1 MEIRIKMPKK
11 NKEGIIKSLLELG
24 EIKIQEVWGIYE
36 EIERIKNNK
45 KIEKT
50 AYKLHTGE

>member
-1 MEIRIKMPKK
+1 MPKK

-50 AYKLHTGE
+50 AYKLHTGEY